1 MKSILL
7 FVFVLI
13 GTSATYS
20 NAINGSTLMDF
31 NDEVFSFTIKPAI
44 TSDYIT
50 IETNSKIKQSLVIK
64 IIDNSGF
71 IRVEKELHLNRQIDV
86 SEFKKGSYL
95 IKIYSG
101 NNMAVQ
107 RFYKG
112 RDGVHVK

>member
-1 MKSILL
+1 MRNLLLSLFIL
-7 FVFVLI
+7 FS
-13 GTSATYS
+13 TSVTYS
-20 NAINGSTLMDF
+20 NVIHNSNPVDF
-31 NDEVFSFTIKPAI
+31 NDEVFSFIIKPAI

-50 IETNSKIKQSLVIK
+50 IVTNSKIKQSLVIK